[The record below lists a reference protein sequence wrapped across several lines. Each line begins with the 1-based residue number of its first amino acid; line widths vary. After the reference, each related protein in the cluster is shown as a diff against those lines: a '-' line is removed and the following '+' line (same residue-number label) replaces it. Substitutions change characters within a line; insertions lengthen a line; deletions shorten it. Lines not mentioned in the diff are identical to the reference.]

1 MNSKL
6 KILLAL
12 VILLLFTLS
21 LFIVFGDNGLVDLN
35 NLKQKKDKL
44 IAENKRLERENNDL
58 KRIIKRLRNEDPALI
73 EKLVREEMGMV
84 GKEENIYIRRKS
96 AER

>member
-21 LFIVFGDNGLVDLN
+21 LFIVFGDNGLADLK
-35 NLKQKKDKL
+35 NLKQKRDKL
-44 IAENKRLERENNDL
+44 IAENKSLAQENNDL
-58 KRIIKRLRNEDPALI
+58 KRIIKRLRAEDPALI
-73 EKLVREEMGMV
+73 ERVAREELNMV
-84 GKEENIYIRRKS
+84 GKDEKILMRHKS
-96 AER
+96 D